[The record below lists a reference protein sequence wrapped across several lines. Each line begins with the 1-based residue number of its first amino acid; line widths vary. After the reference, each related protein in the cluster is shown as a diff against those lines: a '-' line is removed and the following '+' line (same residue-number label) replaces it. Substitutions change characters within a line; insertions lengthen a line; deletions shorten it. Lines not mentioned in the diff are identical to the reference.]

1 MNAVTQFLYNVL
13 AAINGVVNNYG
24 VAIIIFTILM
34 RLVCMPFDYRSR
46 KGMRKMTLL
55 QPKLNELQRKY
66 GNDKQKFQQK
76 QAELM
81 RKEHYNPM
89 SSCLPLLLTWPLMI
103 AMFAAMRGIAN
114 EQLALQAFRYLA
126 GDSAPIQVTEQF
138 LWIKNIWMT
147 DSPFTAIAPN
157 AASLQLLTQD
167 VWQRAYEAL
176 SEEQLLA
183 ITQSLASVPDAVL
196 DFSSND
202 AMRASVASIVE
213 ALGHVQGYAAAT
225 QSIAGWENVS
235 FLLLF
240 SITLYQNFNGLLV
253 LPILAGATQ
262 IIQMKFNPQ
271 MQQQN
276 TVPQPETQNQ
286 NKGTGNFMKWFFPI
300 LSVYF
305 CLSSNAGFAL
315 YWVTSNVVM
324 FIQSFVITKIL
335 EKQDEKQA
343 NTVSGEGTIK

>member
-34 RLVCMPFDYRSR
+34 RLVCMPFDYHSR
-46 KGMRKMTLL
+46 KGMQRMAKV
-55 QPKLNELQRKY
+55 QPKMNELQRKY
-66 GNDKQKFQQK
+66 GNDKQKLQQK

-114 EQLALQAFRYLA
+114 EQLAMQAFRYLA
-126 GDSAPIQVTEQF
+126 GEANPIQASEHF

-157 AASLQLLTQD
+157 ARSLQFLTQD
-167 VWQRAYEAL
+167 VWQRAFQSL
-176 SEEQLLA
+176 TSEQLAA
-183 ITQSLASVPDAVL
+183 ILKLVPDLTIDSFAG
-196 DFSSND
+196 D
-202 AMRASVASIVE
+202 AMRPTVAALME
-213 ALGHVQGYAAAT
+213 ALNGVEGYAAAV
-225 QSIAGWENVS
+225 QPIPGWENVN

-240 SITLYQNFNGLLV
+240 SITLYQHFNGLLIM
-253 LPILAGATQ
+253 PILAGVTQ
-262 IIQMKFNPQ
+262 VLQTKFNPQ

-276 TVPQPETQNQ
+276 AVPQPEQDQ

-305 CLSSNAGFAL
+305 CLSSNAGFSV
-315 YWVTSNVVM
+315 YWVTSSVVM
-324 FIQSFVITKIL
+324 FIQSIVITKIL
-335 EKQDEKQA
+335 DYQDKKQA
-343 NTVSGEGTIK
+343 NTVTGEGTIK